1 MEYLELNEME
11 FPSLEQ
17 NPLKMRFTHSGYI
30 LRRIQSNRADR
41 RIPVICGCGQELKV
55 GSMPAHLKTN
65 RHRRKMERDLEIY
78 AYKLV
83 QEALMEEAT
92 A

>member
-17 NPLKMRFTHSGYI
+17 NPIKIQFTHSGYI
-30 LRRIQSNRADR
+30 HRRLQSYRADR
-41 RIPVICGCGQELKV
+41 RMPIVCGCGQELNV
-55 GSMPAHLKTN
+55 GSMYAHVKTN

-78 AYKLV
+78 AYKLE
-83 QEALMEEAT
+83 QEARLEE
-92 A
+92 